1 MFNNDIPKISPGL
14 QVYKKYLISNAI
26 VRLIL
31 VKCQTA
37 ELKIQWV
44 WKPTCHVCIVVLH
57 VAIWDWPDGDMARI
71 DWLPIVPVAP
81 DSFSPLFVVPSF
93 LPTI

>member
-37 ELKIQWV
+37 EGAVGVEAPL
-44 WKPTCHVCIVVLH
+44 PRRYRRPPRGEMGL
-57 VAIWDWPDGDMARI
+57 AR
-71 DWLPIVPVAP
+71 W
-81 DSFSPLFVVPSF
+81 
-93 LPTI
+93 